1 MKTYNF
7 LSNSCSLAL
16 SSSSKS
22 LCRWRRGVRTPDGR
36 LCPFFGD
43 RELDL
48 PEPKTAR
55 SCSWSCSCSLNRCSS
70 SFSLSLSL
78 SLSLSRSCSLL
89 ATSASTALDI
99 YVIKL
104 GLNGTKDEEPTL
116 SSISFSVNP
125 TPILPDRSPS
135 DSRIFSFS
143 LSNAILRPPPGNAKG

>member
-7 LSNSCSLAL
+7 LSNSCNLAL

-43 RELDL
+43 RDLDL
-48 PEPKTAR
+48 PELETTCA
-55 SCSWSCSCSLNRCSS
+55 SSESWSFSCSLNRRS
-70 SFSLSLSL
+70 SFSL

-89 ATSASTALDI
+89 ATSASTALEI

-104 GLNGTKDEEPTL
+104 GLNGAKDKEPTL

-125 TPILPDRSPS
+125 RPILPDRSPS

-143 LSNAILRPPPGNAKG
+143 LSNATLRPPPGNVKG